1 DLPRVVD
8 ILIASTA
15 AASSKFLETV
25 QKTDKA
31 RAHRQLVNV
40 YDKTIKHFSRTLN
53 PLLLSEEGEEM
64 FNAEVVKLNS
74 EPTSRLLVKM
84 REHFEYSGDE
94 DTFNAIAMLVVKRE
108 VANIHTVISLNPID
122 SEQEAIFLKMLITR
136 FEEIESSPIILEDA
150 YKLKALASV
159 LVNRLRAEIGLED

>member
-1 DLPRVVD
+1 
-8 ILIASTA
+8 
-15 AASSKFLETV
+15 
-25 QKTDKA
+25 
-31 RAHRQLVNV
+31 
-40 YDKTIKHFSRTLN
+40 